1 MNKNINEEKLVKKE
15 KSDDKMFMS
24 DLIKNMLEFDPNKRW
39 TAE

>member
-1 MNKNINEEKLVKKE
+1 MNKNINEEKLIKKE
-15 KSDDKMFMS
+15 KSLGFMS